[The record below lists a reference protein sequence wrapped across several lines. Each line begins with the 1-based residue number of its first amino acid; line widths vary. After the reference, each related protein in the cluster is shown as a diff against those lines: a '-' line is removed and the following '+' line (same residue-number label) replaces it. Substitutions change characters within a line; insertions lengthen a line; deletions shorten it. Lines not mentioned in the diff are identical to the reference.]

1 LRVTIDYREKPSG
14 LVELLRCEEVDI
26 EIAKV
31 AYGDYL
37 INDAIT
43 IERKT
48 GRDFLISLID
58 GRLFSQMSNLKR
70 YCMHPVLLIEGSPF
84 KTDLAFDERA
94 IRGALISIQA
104 IWYVPVLYSRSKEDS
119 RDIMLMIGK
128 QEEACSNVIPLRGG
142 YRPRRLKSRQ
152 LFILQGLPKI
162 GPRAA
167 KRLLDHFGSVSA
179 VMNATAESLME
190 VDGIGRVSAEK
201 IREVLDSVYEAT

>member
-1 LRVTIDYREKPSG
+1 MRVTIDYREKPSG
-14 LVELLRCEEVDI
+14 LLELLRCDEVDI
-26 EIAKV
+26 KVAKV
-31 AYGDYL
+31 AYGDYV

-70 YCMHPVLLIEGSPF
+70 YCIHPVLLIEGSPF

-179 VMNATAESLME
+179 VMNATVESLME
-190 VDGIGRVSAEK
+190 VDGIGRLSAEK
-201 IREVLDSVYEAT
+201 IREVLDIKS